1 MIDFIRELAS
11 AAGKLAAEGRRTL
24 SEAEIHT
31 KRSSADL
38 VTAVDRRVEEF
49 ICAEIRRR
57 HPGHGIF
64 GEETGRS
71 GDPAEY
77 CWIIDPIDG
86 TTSFVH
92 GFPYYS
98 VSIALQYRGRTVAGA
113 VCAPELGE
121 LFHAEAGK
129 GAFLNGGRIR
139 VSATGELSRALLATG
154 FGCVRAR
161 MRPDN
166 FDYLPEI
173 TRRVQDIR
181 RCGSAALDLCNVAAG
196 RFDGYWEFA
205 LQSYDIAAGVLILEE
220 AGGRVT
226 DIGGG
231 GDWPANG
238 FIATN
243 GTLHPALL
251 GCFPEKRSQPRRS
264 SR

>member
-1 MIDFIRELAS
+1 M
-11 AAGKLAAEGRRTL
+11 
-24 SEAEIHT
+24 
-31 KRSSADL
+31 
-38 VTAVDRRVEEF
+38 
-49 ICAEIRRR
+49 
-57 HPGHGIF
+57 
-64 GEETGRS
+64 
-71 GDPAEY
+71 
-77 CWIIDPIDG
+77 
-86 TTSFVH
+86 
-92 GFPYYS
+92 
-98 VSIALQYRGRTVAGA
+98 
-113 VCAPELGE
+113 
-121 LFHAEAGK
+121 
-129 GAFLNGGRIR
+129 
-139 VSATGELSRALLATG
+139 ALLLE
-154 FGCVRAR
+154 FDDLQPILRA
-161 MRPDN
+161 PAGEGPA
-166 FDYLPEI
+166 LPAKEA
-173 TRRVQDIR
+173 RRAQDIR

>member
-1 MIDFIRELAS
+1 MIDFIRELAA

-24 SEAEIHT
+24 SEAEVHT

-57 HPGHGIF
+57 YPGHGIF
-64 GEETGRS
+64 GEETGHS
-71 GDPAEY
+71 GDAAEY

-98 VSIALQYRGRTVAGA
+98 VSIALQHRGRTIAGA

-129 GAFLNGGRIR
+129 GAFRNGGRLR
-139 VSATGELSRALLATG
+139 VSATGELPRALLATG

-166 FDYLPEI
+166 FEYLPEI

-205 LQSYDIAAGVLILEE
+205 LQPYDIAAGVLILEE
-220 AGGRVT
+220 AKGKVT
-226 DIGGG
+226 DIRGG
-231 GDWPANG
+231 GDWPAHG
-238 FIATN
+238 FLATN
-243 GTLHPALL
+243 GALHTALL
-251 GCFPEKRSQPRRS
+251 DCFRR
-264 SR
+264 